1 MADTKFKF
9 CENCGRKVSLNGQLC
24 ARCGADLGEG
34 ADLSEGGGG
43 EAIVGSIDNVKTTDN
58 TRISL
63 VFTSNRVIVAETQR
77 AATALL
83 GAGLLT
89 VRLSAGGARD
99 EKERKFRTS
108 TPEEIIGAHKNNY
121 AVPYSEI
128 TQLRVRKP
136 TVSGMWGPK
145 WGNITW
151 TTTLKEEKFKLAPST
166 GSSGFGAKKYLD
178 ELEKTLESLLPKL
191 KQRLY
196 GKLIVEN

>member
-1 MADTKFKF
+1 MADFKF
-9 CENCGRKVSLNGQLC
+9 CKNCGRKVSLNGQLC

-89 VRLSAGGARD
+89 VRLSAGEARD
-99 EKERKFRTS
+99 EKERKFLTS
-108 TPEEIIGAHKNNY
+108 TPEEIIGAYKKNY
-121 AVPYSEI
+121 AIPYSEI

-136 TVSGMWGPK
+136 IVSRMWGTKP
-145 WGNITW
+145 GRIALVTS
-151 TTTLKEEKFKLAPST
+151 LGVKEFKLVYY
-166 GSSGFGAKKYLD
+166 KK
-178 ELEKTLESLLPKL
+178 EMERTLESLWSKL
-191 KQRLY
+191 RNRL
-196 GKLIVEN
+196 GHKLIIEN

>member
-24 ARCGADLGEG
+24 ARCG

-89 VRLSAGGARD
+89 VRLSAGGAID
-99 EKERKFRTS
+99 ENERKFRTS
-108 TPEEIIGAHKNNY
+108 TPE
-121 AVPYSEI
+121 
-128 TQLRVRKP
+128 
-136 TVSGMWGPK
+136 
-145 WGNITW
+145 
-151 TTTLKEEKFKLAPST
+151 
-166 GSSGFGAKKYLD
+166 
-178 ELEKTLESLLPKL
+178 
-191 KQRLY
+191 
-196 GKLIVEN
+196 